1 MAPIGTVFCC
11 QIGLVRRLAKNTRAP
26 PCLPVSRR
34 EASRSLHGL
43 EGTGCLR
50 DRSLLSLR
58 TWLCPCLFARGFVL
72 FKFNCAPFKSAQPKE
87 RIFQTPQTHN
97 RAHYGYFSIVGA
109 HLHKKNEL
117 RGVRNKKVRWWWY
130 FFEYATLFVSMQ
142 HTLIKLS
149 GNGLL
154 SSKALRN
161 RSQNCWDVSQSEV
174 MRGC

>member
-1 MAPIGTVFCC
+1 MSEYFFNILFY
-11 QIGLVRRLAKNTRAP
+11 
-26 PCLPVSRR
+26 
-34 EASRSLHGL
+34 
-43 EGTGCLR
+43 
-50 DRSLLSLR
+50 LLSVM
-58 TWLCPCLFARGFVL
+58 T
-72 FKFNCAPFKSAQPKE
+72 
-87 RIFQTPQTHN
+87 IFSDNREKPNSIQTPQTHN

-130 FFEYATLFVSMQ
+130 FFVHATFFASMQ

-174 MRGC
+174 MCGC